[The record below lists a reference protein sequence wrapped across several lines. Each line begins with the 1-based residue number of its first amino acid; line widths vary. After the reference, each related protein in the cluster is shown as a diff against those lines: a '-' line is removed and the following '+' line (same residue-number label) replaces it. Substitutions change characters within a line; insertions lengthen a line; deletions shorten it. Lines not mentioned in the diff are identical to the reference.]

1 MSKPRRDKHY
11 LADITEAIGRI
22 ISYTKDLT
30 YEQFV
35 NRTMVQDAVL
45 RNLQVIGEA
54 TKKVSPSLCNA
65 NSDIPWREMA
75 ARGIR
80 SFTNTSVS
88 TTGSFGKLPTETCR
102 KSCRSWRSSCSSWQ
116 MGGIDLQIVEH
127 CADILLYKPV
137 FILRGGE
144 SCTINE

>member
-1 MSKPRRDKHY
+1 MSKPQRDKHY

-54 TKKVSPSLCNA
+54 TRKVSPSLRNA
-65 NSDIPWREMA
+65 NSDIPWHEMA
-75 ARGIR
+75 ARGISIVHEYFGINYR
-80 SFTNTSVS
+80 IVGEVAHRDLPQILPQLEVILQQLTN
-88 TTGSFGKLPTETCR
+88 
-102 KSCRSWRSSCSSWQ
+102 
-116 MGGIDLQIVEH
+116 GG
-127 CADILLYKPV
+127 Y
-137 FILRGGE
+137 
-144 SCTINE
+144 

>member
-30 YEQFV
+30 YEEFL
-35 NRTMVQDAVL
+35 NHTMVQDAVL

-75 ARGIR
+75 GMRDKIVHEYFGINYR
-80 SFTNTSVS
+80 IVWEVAHQD
-88 TTGSFGKLPTETCR
+88 LPQVLPQLELIL
-102 KSCRSWRSSCSSWQ
+102 Q
-116 MGGIDLQIVEH
+116 QLVNGAIDLQ
-127 CADILLYKPV
+127 
-137 FILRGGE
+137 R
-144 SCTINE
+144 TQ

>member
-1 MSKPRRDKHY
+1 MSKPQRDKHY

-75 ARGIR
+75 GTRDKIVHEYFGINYR
-80 SFTNTSVS
+80 IVWEVAHRD
-88 TTGSFGKLPTETCR
+88 LPQILPQLEVIL
-102 KSCRSWRSSCSSWQ
+102 Q
-116 MGGIDLQIVEH
+116 QLANGG
-127 CADILLYKPV
+127 Y
-137 FILRGGE
+137 
-144 SCTINE
+144 

>member
-1 MSKPRRDKHY
+1 MSKTRRDKHY

-30 YEQFV
+30 YEEFV

-75 ARGIR
+75 GTRDKIVHEYFGINYR
-80 SFTNTSVS
+80 IVWEVAHWD
-88 TTGSFGKLPTETCR
+88 LPQILPQLEVIL
-102 KSCRSWRSSCSSWQ
+102 Q
-116 MGGIDLQIVEH
+116 QLANGG
-127 CADILLYKPV
+127 Y
-137 FILRGGE
+137 
-144 SCTINE
+144 

>member
-30 YEQFV
+30 YEEFV

-54 TKKVSPSLCNA
+54 TEKVSPSLCNA

-75 ARGIR
+75 GTRDKIVHEYFGINYR
-80 SFTNTSVS
+80 IVWEVAHRD
-88 TTGSFGKLPTETCR
+88 LPQILPQLEVIL
-102 KSCRSWRSSCSSWQ
+102 Q
-116 MGGIDLQIVEH
+116 QLANGG
-127 CADILLYKPV
+127 Y
-137 FILRGGE
+137 
-144 SCTINE
+144 